1 MTADLLGDAE
11 TRYQDAVRRR
21 EAILSEWQAA
31 GCPLLDKGSKGQK
44 VEHSLVRMLRLHDVL
59 VDRLAAAVR
68 VKHAGPEPSA
78 VLTPSI
84 GTSPATRLRR
94 VKNG

>member
-21 EAILSEWQAA
+21 EAILAAWQAES
-31 GCPLLDKGSKGQK
+31 CPLLASGSKGQA
-44 VEHSLVRMLRLHDVL
+44 VEHPLVRMLRLHDVL

-84 GTSPATRLRR
+84 GASPASRLRS
-94 VKNG
+94 VKNA